1 MVERPS
7 FARSA
12 SYGGFEAAV
21 ARSAKAE
28 AKPIV
33 LWGLP
38 QRRDRMQMVRQG
50 DDGFDVERMAPP
62 NMANARRKT
71 IVV

>member
-1 MVERPS
+1 MP
-7 FARSA
+7 
-12 SYGGFEAAV
+12 
-21 ARSAKAE
+21 
-28 AKPIV
+28 
-33 LWGLP
+33 
-38 QRRDRMQMVRQG
+38 MVRQG